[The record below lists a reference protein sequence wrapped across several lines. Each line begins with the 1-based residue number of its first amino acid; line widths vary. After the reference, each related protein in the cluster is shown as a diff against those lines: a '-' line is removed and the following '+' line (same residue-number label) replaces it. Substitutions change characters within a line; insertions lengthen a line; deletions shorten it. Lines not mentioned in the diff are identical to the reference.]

1 MVTPKSQFIQTHP
14 LLAGEGLLIP
24 HQLGG
29 SGLRM
34 NPKPHQLPGDPGMFP
49 HLEGILL
56 RCSKL
61 SCESY
66 D

>member
-1 MVTPKSQFIQTHP
+1 MFRGGLKLRTHQTLLPMVTPKSQFIQTHP

-34 NPKPHQLPGDPGMFP
+34 NPKPHQLP
-49 HLEGILL
+49 
-56 RCSKL
+56 
-61 SCESY
+61 
-66 D
+66 